1 MEKSPKEIGLSSACH
16 EGVFKLNAR
25 PVVSRCPR
33 RQAHA
38 CICLWWRVRS
48 KTGQRLHWPHC
59 LVSPGRG
66 ASQGLG
72 FSQMSMTSLPI
83 LLGPWV
89 FCEPLESVMA
99 PFPGLN
105 SYCPIVSGL
114 WSFPLLFCQF
124 SCSFHSMSGL
134 IYLPRTC
141 NRSTLRLS
149 CLPACQSR
157 NTDLIAVFFLQRP
170 HPTNPQSLHESIS

>member
-1 MEKSPKEIGLSSACH
+1 MPNLWFLDVPGGRH
-16 EGVFKLNAR
+16 
-25 PVVSRCPR
+25 

-38 CICLWWRVRS
+38 FDIDSGLRQAS
-48 KTGQRLHWPHC
+48 FFTNPTAQSL
-59 LVSPGRG
+59 LVILSDG

-72 FSQMSMTSLPI
+72 FCQMSVTSLPI

-89 FCEPLESVMA
+89 SCEPHESMMA

-114 WSFPLLFCQF
+114 WSFPSLFCQF

-141 NRSTLRLS
+141 NSSTLRLS

-157 NTDLIAVFFLQRP
+157 NTDLIAVFFLQCP
-170 HPTNPQSLHESIS
+170 PPTQPP